1 MAGAELCIAMRE
13 LRRCAY
19 LGDTLPAH
27 RFPRMTEL
35 LFRDDPY
42 RRACDTTVTAVD
54 GRGIRLAH
62 TVFYPAGGGQPGDTG
77 ALRLAD
83 GSTVAIVDTQKGEG
97 PDEVIHV
104 PAAGAA
110 VPPPGAAV
118 TAEIDWER
126 RHCHM
131 RFHTCLHLLCA
142 AVPYPVTGGRIA
154 ADKSHLDFD
163 LQGAPVDKEAIE
175 AKLNALI
182 RAGHRVAPR
191 WITDAEL
198 AASPELVRTMSV
210 APPAGQGR
218 VRLLEIDGVD
228 LQACG
233 GTHVASTAEI
243 GPVVVLKIRSEGKR
257 NKRVTI
263 GFAGEAADA

>member
-1 MAGAELCIAMRE
+1 
-13 LRRCAY
+13 
-19 LGDTLPAH
+19 
-27 RFPRMTEL
+27 MTQL

-42 RRACDTTVTAVD
+42 RRSCDTVVTSVD

-77 ALRLAD
+77 CLRRAD

-97 PDEVIHV
+97 ADEVVHV
-104 PAAGAA
+104 LAPDTPL
-110 VPPPGAAV
+110 PPVGTAV

-126 RHCHM
+126 RNRHM

-142 AVPYPVTGGRIA
+142 VVPYPVTGGRIG

-163 LQGAPVDKEAIE
+163 LQGAAVEKEAIE

-182 RAGHRVAPR
+182 RAGHRVTPR
-191 WITDAEL
+191 WISDAEL
-198 AASPELVRTMSV
+198 AANPELVRTMSV
-210 APPAGQGR
+210 APPPGQGR
-218 VRLLEIDGVD
+218 VRLLEVEGVD

-233 GTHVASTAEI
+233 GTHVANTAEI
-243 GPVVVLKIRSEGKR
+243 GPVAVLKIRSEGKR

-263 GFAGEAADA
+263 AFAGEVPRE